1 MILLGFLRGW
11 VTSVIVCVNGV
22 AEFSN
27 CEFNG
32 GNMCDVLESYC
43 PGGMETSA
51 DEPEPRR
58 RSEPPE
64 M

>member
-1 MILLGFLRGW
+1 M
-11 VTSVIVCVNGV
+11 TSVIVCVNGV

-43 PGGMETSA
+43 PGGTETSA
-51 DEPEPRR
+51 DEPEPWR